1 MTIEKDLNIVLELLE
16 ASRASVCGL
25 RQHRQH
31 AWDRFEN
38 AAGEFFEDH
47 GPALLVALA
56 DQRRYRFLRNNLLW
70 AKSYD
75 GYVRW
80 AIEIGMP
87 EPGINEHSPPVP
99 ETLDA
104 AIDALILLPNKTWG

>member
-31 AWDRFEN
+31 AWDRLEN

-56 DQRRYRFLRNNLLW
+56 DQRRYRFLRELPEEYRETDWLW
-70 AKSYD
+70 S
-75 GYVRW
+75 
-80 AIEIGMP
+80 
-87 EPGINEHSPPVP
+87 HSGDS
-99 ETLDA
+99 LDA
-104 AIDALILLPNKTWG
+104 AIDEVIVPLDQEGE